1 MENPKVIIVTQAR
14 LGSTR
19 FPGKVLE
26 RIGKTTLLEFHIQRL
41 KKSKHF
47 SDIIIATTHEEGVEA
62 IEQIALHENIVL
74 YKGSTED
81 VLDRFYQAVK
91 GEKPDYIVRL
101 TSDCPL
107 IDPILID
114 EVIELTLEHKL
125 DYASN
130 TLLELFPDGQ
140 DIEVFSWKAL
150 ETAWNEARLPS
161 EREHVTP
168 YIRKHADFNGGVL
181 FKAMNYGSALN
192 YNRIRMTVDESKDLD
207 AIKILV
213 DKLGAEKDWKTYAD
227 FIIDNLQ
234 LFNNQQII
242 RNEGYLKSLKKENQ

>member
-1 MENPKVIIVTQAR
+1 MENRKIIIVTQAR

-26 RIGKTTLLEFHIQRL
+26 KIGEMSLLEVHLQRIN
-41 KKSKHF
+41 KSKIT
-47 SDIIIATTHEEGVEA
+47 SEIVIATTTEEGVEA
-62 IEQIALHENIVL
+62 IEQIAINENVGIF
-74 YKGSTED
+74 KGSTED
-81 VLDRFYQAVK
+81 VLDRFYKAVK
-91 GEKPDYIVRL
+91 ADNPDYIVRL

-114 EVIELTLEHKL
+114 EVIKLTIDHQL
-125 DYASN
+125 DYVSN

-150 ETAWNEARLPS
+150 EKAWKEAKLAS

-168 YIRKHADFNGGVL
+168 YIRKHCDFNGGTI
-181 FKAMNYGSALN
+181 FKAMNYGSN
-192 YNRIRMTVDESKDLD
+192 KSYSHIRMTVDESKDLD

-213 DKLGAEKDWKTYAD
+213 DKFGAEEDWKTYAD
-227 FIIDNLQ
+227 FIIDNPQ
-234 LFNNQQII
+234 LFANQQII
-242 RNEGYLKSLKKENQ
+242 RNEGYLKSIKNENQ